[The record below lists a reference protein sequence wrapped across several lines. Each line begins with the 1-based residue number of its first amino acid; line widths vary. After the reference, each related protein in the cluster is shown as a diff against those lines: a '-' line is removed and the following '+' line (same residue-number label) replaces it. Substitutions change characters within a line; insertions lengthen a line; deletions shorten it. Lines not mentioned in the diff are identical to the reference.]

1 MDIIFEDF
9 IYSRVCDYL
18 NINDNKELSLV
29 NKKVYNNVLNKKIR
43 RFHIFKRSSEL
54 ITALMR
60 KYTCKI
66 RFVNFYFRNEEK
78 INSKKMNALIYYRYY
93 EKKHINSWYN
103 IEIPW
108 KKKIIDKYKKNITTS
123 PSRIDLYLLIKMMDI
138 KEVAAIGW

>member
-108 KKKIIDKYKKNITTS
+108 KKKIIDK
-123 PSRIDLYLLIKMMDI
+123 
-138 KEVAAIGW
+138 